1 MIVFVDN
8 LTIVTVFVDNLTI
21 VTVFGNNHA
30 TVTVFVDNL
39 AIVIVR
45 GQPRYCDRVVV
56 VVSEAIQPETWTLS
70 SRWIGAGQSGR
81 VASSEATEFSSAV
94 DAQSST
100 TTIAVNTCNCT
111 LWLHS
116 SLPVSPSSGCA

>member
-1 MIVFVDN
+1 MI
-8 LTIVTVFVDNLTI
+8 VFVDNLTI

-56 VVSEAIQPETWTLS
+56 VVVSETIQPETWTLS
-70 SRWIGAGQSGR
+70 PRWIGAGQSGS

-94 DAQSST
+94 DALSCTIILTANTVAEQLQSLASFVL
-100 TTIAVNTCNCT
+100 I
-111 LWLHS
+111 
-116 SLPVSPSSGCA
+116 SLS

>member
-8 LTIVTVFVDNLTI
+8 LTIVTVFVDNLII
-21 VTVFGNNHA
+21 VTVFGNNHV

-56 VVSEAIQPETWTLS
+56 VVSETIQPETLTLS

-81 VASSEATEFSSAV
+81 VA
-94 DAQSST
+94 
-100 TTIAVNTCNCT
+100 
-111 LWLHS
+111 
-116 SLPVSPSSGCA
+116 